1 MTVEMLF
8 YVLYILAAVGIVLRI
23 VADRGYDLK
32 PILYPDGKFQMN
44 IVFTIVA
51 GFFAS
56 IPTINLLAGQIVI
69 TDPMSILYGAF
80 AVLVTAYG
88 APSILDGIGT
98 IVTGTPNEKLAEA
111 VTTTEV
117 VTEEAPGEA

>member
-1 MTVEMLF
+1 MSTEILF
-8 YVLYILAAVGIVLRI
+8 YGLYILAAVGIVLRI

-56 IPTINLLAGQIVI
+56 IPAINLLAGQIVI

-88 APSILDGIGT
+88 APSLLNGIGT
-98 IVTGTPNEKLAEA
+98 IATPTPNTELAAQVSSGA
-111 VTTTEV
+111 V
-117 VTEEAPGEA
+117 